1 MIKMSDYLTC
11 GRDAAMLQPLAYLQ
25 VSRPV
30 IIIIIIIIKNK
41 KIRVTLCVNAAVALY
56 IVNKMCVYG

>member
-1 MIKMSDYLTC
+1 
-11 GRDAAMLQPLAYLQ
+11 MLQPLAYLQ